1 MPDLKLANQKYKRQ
15 LHFRHRIAKMKF
27 PFRIKHENE
36 VWIKSRVFT
45 LVSTKLL
52 HSCSKTKRAL
62 LNSTRNGCNFI
73 SWHIYLQQYKLDE
86 ALFLCSTSEWANRHH
101 DLCSMKIVNAIHSYK
116 YIIKY
121 WYWNHNLDIRR
132 NKWNNLIYLPI

>member
-1 MPDLKLANQKYKRQ
+1 MEYSSIFQVQCKKKAHPWTVLSKYVVVFSHLFKTRLYPPIHVFKIANIIVYVCVDIR
-15 LHFRHRIAKMKF
+15 L
-27 PFRIKHENE
+27 
-36 VWIKSRVFT
+36 
-45 LVSTKLL
+45 
-52 HSCSKTKRAL
+52 L

-73 SWHIYLQQYKLDE
+73 SWHISLQQYKLDE

-121 WYWNHNLDIRR
+121 WYWNHNLNIRR

>member
-62 LNSTRNGCNFI
+62 LKLTRNGCNFI
-73 SWHIYLQQYKLDE
+73 SPDKLSSLHLSLSLSLSATRDDRFAIFILEPHLQFCRLAQWSWKNKMWKRNLFDFKTSIYQI
-86 ALFLCSTSEWANRHH
+86 C
-101 DLCSMKIVNAIHSYK
+101 
-116 YIIKY
+116 
-121 WYWNHNLDIRR
+121 
-132 NKWNNLIYLPI
+132 

>member
-62 LNSTRNGCNFI
+62 LNSTRNGCNSISPDKLSSPSLSATRDDRFAIFI
-73 SWHIYLQQYKLDE
+73 LEPHLQFCRLAQW
-86 ALFLCSTSEWANRHH
+86 S
-101 DLCSMKIVNAIHSYK
+101 
-116 YIIKY
+116 
-121 WYWNHNLDIRR
+121 
-132 NKWNNLIYLPI
+132 